1 MCAQDIDCANKF
13 KCIYGKCSCSGQYE
27 TYDSNN
33 RDCDL
38 IKLPNEK
45 HECIYNKDCN
55 SDRLACDR
63 TINGNKTFTC
73 GRVYGEFCQ
82 VYEDCA
88 NGLQCGAPSYTCE
101 CQVRLLFWDSFFKN
115 NDVRRSLIQN
125 QLRKCISF
133 ANLSSVNDGLFPNI
147 R

>member
-1 MCAQDIDCANKF
+1 MKKLNASTIKIGKQYIEFFSSKTLFQNLITIKF
-13 KCIYGKCSCSGQYE
+13 SK
-27 TYDSNN
+27 
-33 RDCDL
+33 
-38 IKLPNEK
+38 
-45 HECIYNKDCN
+45 

-101 CQVRLLFWDSFFKN
+101 CQVYSLLF
-115 NDVRRSLIQN
+115 I
-125 QLRKCISF
+125 I
-133 ANLSSVNDGLFPNI
+133 
-147 R
+147 

>member
-1 MCAQDIDCANKF
+1 MKRLNASTIKIGKQSLLSYGHSFLQNIITIKF
-13 KCIYGKCSCSGQYE
+13 SK
-27 TYDSNN
+27 
-33 RDCDL
+33 
-38 IKLPNEK
+38 
-45 HECIYNKDCN
+45 

-101 CQVRLLFWDSFFKN
+101 CQVYS
-115 NDVRRSLIQN
+115 
-125 QLRKCISF
+125 
-133 ANLSSVNDGLFPNI
+133 
-147 R
+147 